1 MSAFVAFA
9 LALGGLCLWGLPQLS
24 VLFWLILVVRV
35 VNRTTGLPA
44 GVLDAF
50 GVLGLGLWLSYQGGW
65 GYGVITALAF
75 LLDAQLPAR
84 AWRQLAFAVLA
95 LVGAALAAILG
106 GNQLWSGGVSLW
118 GVVIALG
125 GTALFLPLILESRTV
140 DSVGDRTGKPL
151 QSIRVQAAQILAL
164 VSGVGTALLGGT
176 AALVSLT
183 PLWAAT
189 LGASLHWLYR
199 TLTR

>member
-1 MSAFVAFA
+1 
-9 LALGGLCLWGLPQLS
+9 
-24 VLFWLILVVRV
+24 
-35 VNRTTGLPA
+35 
-44 GVLDAF
+44 
-50 GVLGLGLWLSYQGGW
+50 LGLWLSYQGGW

-95 LVGAALAAILG
+95 RGGAALAAILG